1 MKLTDMLSDKHPK
14 KSMGLGIR
22 SWPLLSK
29 AFLTEELWKSILGG
43 WDKFL
48 KACQFILGE
57 GQRVRLWHDC

>member
-1 MKLTDMLSDKHPK
+1 MRLTDMLSDKHPK

-29 AFLTEELWKSILGG
+29 AFLTVELWKSILGG

-48 KACQFILGE
+48 KAY
-57 GQRVRLWHDC
+57 

>member
-1 MKLTDMLSDKHPK
+1 MRLTDMLSDKHPK

-29 AFLTEELWKSILGG
+29 TFLTEELWKSILGG

-48 KACQFILGE
+48 KAY
-57 GQRVRLWHDC
+57 